1 MQFGISI
8 PNFGPYF
15 DVRRLAALAHDAEEA
30 GWDGF
35 FLWDHVYWALF
46 PISDPWMA
54 LTAIALRTTRV
65 RIGTMV
71 TPLPRRRPVKLAR
84 ETVTLDHV
92 SGGRLILGVG
102 LGVRPQEWEQLGEEA
117 DLVVRGRMLDEGL
130 QVLERLWRGEAAEHH
145 GEHFTV
151 QVRDLPG
158 HEGAV
163 PFAPPAR
170 QQPRIPVWVGGRW
183 PNKPPFRRGACWDGI
198 IPTSV
203 RGGIHERL
211 TAEQLSECVEYT
223 MHHRAVDQPLEVA
236 IGGHTDGNDLARD
249 QAHLAAYQQAGA
261 TWWLEDLSPW
271 AFGWQWE
278 GDWPIARMEERVR
291 HGPTR

>member
-1 MQFGISI
+1 VQYGISI

-15 DVRRLAALAHDAEEA
+15 DVRRLATLAHDAEEA

-54 LTAIALRTTRV
+54 LTV
-65 RIGTMV
+65 
-71 TPLPRRRPVKLAR
+71 
-84 ETVTLDHV
+84 H
-92 SGGRLILGVG
+92 
-102 LGVRPQEWEQLGEEA
+102 
-117 DLVVRGRMLDEGL
+117 
-130 QVLERLWRGEAAEHH
+130 
-145 GEHFTV
+145 
-151 QVRDLPG
+151 VRDLTG

-163 PFAPPAR
+163 PFAPQAR

-183 PNKPPFRRGACWDGI
+183 PNKPPFRRGARWDGI

-203 RGGIHERL
+203 QGGIHQRL
-211 TAEQLSECVEYT
+211 TPQELRECVGYT
-223 MHHRAVDQPLEVA
+223 MNHRTADEPLEVA
-236 IGGHTDGNDLARD
+236 IGGHTDGNDLAQD
-249 QAHLAAYQQAGA
+249 QARVAAYQQAGA

-278 GDWPIARMEERVR
+278 GDWPVARMEERVR
-291 HGPTR
+291 QGPPR

>member
-1 MQFGISI
+1 MQYGISI

-15 DVRRLAALAHDAEEA
+15 DIRRLATLSRDAEEV

-54 LTAIALRTTRV
+54 LTAIALQTTRL

-92 SGGRLILGVG
+92 SSGRLILGIG
-102 LGVRPQEWEQLGEEA
+102 LGVRPQEWEHLGDEA

-130 QVLERLWRGEAAEHH
+130 QVLERLWRGDAVKHH
-145 GEHFTV
+145 GEHYTV
-151 QVRDLPG
+151 HVRDLPG
-158 HEGAV
+158 HAGAV
-163 PFAPPAR
+163 PFAPPAH

-183 PNKPPFRRGACWDGI
+183 PNRPPFRRGALWDGI

-211 TAEQLSECVEYT
+211 TPEQLRECVRYT
-223 MHHRAVDQPLEVA
+223 TSLRVVDQPLEVA

-249 QAHLAAYQQAGA
+249 RAHVAAYQQAGA

-271 AFGWQWE
+271 AFGWQSQ
-278 GDWPIARMEERVR
+278 GDWPMARMEERVR
-291 HGPTR
+291 QGPPR